1 MRWLAVLLVACVAGC
16 GVNPIPEPPFERP
29 PALAGDVVGAVCDEC
44 DGAPLKLTGA
54 PGSVT
59 DADVV
64 WAVNLD
70 GTAPPVVAPVAADG
84 SFALDIDGLRGDELR
99 LQARRGAL
107 RSEPVDLIAGRGAL
121 ELSPRPLAG
130 CFEVERELAL
140 PEAAV
145 GAMSSSAIALA
156 HSCGAPLA
164 IDRIALRAPAPE
176 YSLEGT
182 AAPVVLEAGSAGELR
197 VVYRPTEAAA
207 RGEEVALIEVSS
219 PEVFRRAVT
228 LFVAGAP

>member
-1 MRWLAVLLVACVAGC
+1 MRWLAVLLVACAAGC

-44 DGAPLKLTGA
+44 DGAPLELAGG

-70 GTAPPVVAPVAADG
+70 GTAPPVVAPVADDG
-84 SFALDIDGLRGDELR
+84 SFALQIDGVRGNELR
-99 LQARRGAL
+99 LQARRGAR
-107 RSEPVDLIAGRGAL
+107 RSAPMDLLAGAGVLEP
-121 ELSPRPLAG
+121 SPRPLAG
-130 CFEVERELAL
+130 CFRVEQELAL
-140 PEAAV
+140 PETDV
-145 GAMSSSAIALA
+145 GAMSIGTLALV
-156 HSCGAPLA
+156 HTCGAPLA
-164 IDRIALRAPAPE
+164 IDSIALRAPAPE

-182 AAPVVLEAGSAGELR
+182 AAPVVLDAGSVAELR
-197 VVYRPTEAAA
+197 VVYRPAEAAT
-207 RGEEVALIEVSS
+207 REEVALIEVSS

-228 LFVAGAP
+228 LFVTGAP